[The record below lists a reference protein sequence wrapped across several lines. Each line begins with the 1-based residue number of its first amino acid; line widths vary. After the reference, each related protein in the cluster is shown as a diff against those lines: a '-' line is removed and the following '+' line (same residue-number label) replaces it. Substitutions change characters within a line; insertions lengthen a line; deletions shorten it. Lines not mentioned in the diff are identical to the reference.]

1 MSKATTPHV
10 RGRQPRIGLRMLL
23 AAGIVAVPT
32 CLISY
37 LLFIGVAAQVN
48 VGITT
53 HDLVAG
59 LIGFVLSLLG
69 GVVVRRYAFLAVAAA
84 LHALWWS
91 LAIHHLLRVMAIA
104 TLLDVLHWNAA
115 AILYGLFAV
124 VAGGWLGVT
133 YGRRLLGD

>member
-1 MSKATTPHV
+1 MSKATTSQV

-23 AAGIVAVPT
+23 ASSCP
-32 CLISY
+32 
-37 LLFIGVAAQVN
+37 FW
-48 VGITT
+48 
-53 HDLVAG
+53 
-59 LIGFVLSLLG
+59 G

-84 LHALWWS
+84 LHLLWWS

-104 TLLDVLHWNAA
+104 TLLQVLHWNAA

-124 VAGGWLGVT
+124 VAGAWPGVT